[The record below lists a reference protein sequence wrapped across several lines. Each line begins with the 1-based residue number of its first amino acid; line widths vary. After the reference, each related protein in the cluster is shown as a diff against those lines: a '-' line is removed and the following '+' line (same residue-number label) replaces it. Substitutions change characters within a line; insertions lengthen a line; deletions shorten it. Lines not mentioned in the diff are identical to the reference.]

1 MSTPPLDLTPTQCA
15 ALAELAAHGALRRC
29 PGPCYRAATPL
40 AQIHSTRAAHALVRT
55 GLAEWSD
62 GESELRI
69 TTAGLSIAIGT
80 GPRVAHGRVR
90 AVRASSR
97 QRSAS

>member
-1 MSTPPLDLTPTQCA
+1 MSSAPFDLTPTQCA

-40 AQIHSTRAAHALVRT
+40 AQTHSTRAAHALVRA

-69 TTAGLSIAIGT
+69 TTAGRNTAT
-80 GPRVAHGRVR
+80 Q
-90 AVRASSR
+90 AS
-97 QRSAS
+97 A

>member
-1 MSTPPLDLTPTQCA
+1 MSSAPFDLTPTQCA
-15 ALAELAAHGALRRC
+15 ALVDLAGHGALRRS

-40 AQIHSTRAAHALVRT
+40 AQIHSTRAAHALVRA

-69 TTAGLSIAIGT
+69 TTAGRNTAT
-80 GPRVAHGRVR
+80 Q
-90 AVRASSR
+90 AS
-97 QRSAS
+97 A